1 MPMGPGADR
10 WCRLLLIALF
20 ALLLPAVIGT
30 AVDDGGMAV
39 YDPAESDDD
48 RIRLAAG
55 TLSGP
60 AWIPPAPRSV
70 RRRSGP
76 AARDPVVAGWT
87 CRTPTDRAPPRV

>member
-20 ALLLPAVIGT
+20 ALLLAAVIGT
-30 AVDDGGMAV
+30 AVDDGWMVV

-55 TLSGP
+55 SLSGP
-60 AWIPPAPRSV
+60 AWTLPAPRSV
-70 RRRSGP
+70 RRMGG
-76 AARDPVVAGWT
+76 ADARDPVVAGWT